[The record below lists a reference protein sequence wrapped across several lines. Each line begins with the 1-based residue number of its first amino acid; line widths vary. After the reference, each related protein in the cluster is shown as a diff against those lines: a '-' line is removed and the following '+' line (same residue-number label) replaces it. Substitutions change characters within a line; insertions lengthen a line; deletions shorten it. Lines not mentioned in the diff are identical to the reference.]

1 MENSPEL
8 IQKGKYLGTITTD
21 FVKVA
26 SLLKEASYALRKR
39 KISEYP
45 IFPICKEKTAIGKL
59 LVNKSE
65 KKLEWNYH
73 FSLLEEFV
81 ERKLIEKE
89 KVDRFKEAFKN
100 PDEYCCLFV
109 IDQDFINF
117 IFIPYPEDE
126 GANVLE

>member
-8 IQKGKYLGTITTD
+8 VQKGKYLGTITTD

-39 KISEYP
+39 KISQYP
-45 IFPICKEKTAIGKL
+45 IFPICKDKTVIGKL
-59 LVNKSE
+59 LVSRNE
-65 KKLEWNYH
+65 KNLEWNYH
-73 FSLLEEFV
+73 FSLLEEFI
-81 ERKLIEKE
+81 ERKLIESDKIE
-89 KVDRFKEAFKN
+89 SFKEAFRN

-117 IFIPYPEDE
+117 MFIPYPEDE
-126 GANVLE
+126 GVNILE